1 VGISFVNWQAI
12 AAVAT
17 FFAVLVALYP
27 IVRGEFRRR
36 AQARNLRVRL
46 LVQLTRIRPMLAR
59 RFQGTPLG
67 PYTTGGLTGDEGDV
81 VNLLDTLLSQS
92 HILESKEH
100 DLVSIAVANLVLA
113 RSVKSITP
121 DTARHILNLIDQTRD
136 ELEKSKFLHGKL
148 PKKPWD

>member
-1 VGISFVNWQAI
+1 MGISFVNWQAI

-59 RFQGTPLG
+59 RFQDTPLG

-121 DTARHILNLIDQTRD
+121 DTARHILNLIDQARD

-148 PKKPWD
+148 PKTPWD